1 MYVDRGVPGQVA
13 ALAVRLM
20 SQPEG
25 WGSDMRIESSVT
37 SISWIPSEAIAGVT
51 RLPFDLGV
59 THYDDP
65 PPDEWKNL
73 DAVVGPEGARFANNL
88 RAWIEVEDGRIVAQ
102 GQSGGGRV
110 SNTLFRLGG
119 MRVLVEAVGYPELRP
134 EPVAGED
141 FVRFTQTA
149 GGRPGMP
156 SPRLVKEAPF
166 VKTQGPAVWTTLALT
181 LYADG
186 STGYELVGA
195 SPFPRHWIYDSG
207 GALAGKSA
215 LIDFKTW
222 YRTATVAHSPWHGQ
236 DRAVPAAEA
245 ETPLERRLS
254 LAIMRGGSPPA
265 PAKVKAGT
273 TIMAEGEAADDIVLL
288 LDGMVEVEA
297 GGTVLAELGPG
308 AVLGERASLE
318 QGRRTATVRALTGC
332 RIVSYRAADL
342 PPDDLR
348 ELAAGH
354 HREDQ
359 R

>member
-1 MYVDRGVPGQVA
+1 
-13 ALAVRLM
+13 
-20 SQPEG
+20 
-25 WGSDMRIESSVT
+25 MRIESSVT

-65 PPDEWKNL
+65 PPDAWKDL

-88 RAWIEVEDGRIVAQ
+88 RAWVEVQDGKIIGSGQ
-102 GQSGGGRV
+102 GGDGRV

-119 MRVLVEAVGYPELRP
+119 MRVLVAAVGYPELRL
-134 EPVAGED
+134 EPVVGDD

-156 SPRLVKEAPF
+156 APRLVKEAPF

-181 LYADG
+181 IYADG
-186 STGYELVGA
+186 STGHELVGA
-195 SPFPRHWIYDSG
+195 SSFPRHWIYDADG
-207 GALAGKSA
+207 TLAGKSA

-222 YRTATVAHSPWHGQ
+222 YRTATLTHSPWHGQ
-236 DRAVPAAEA
+236 DHAVPAAEA

-254 LAIMRGGSPPA
+254 LAIMRGGAQPA
-265 PAKVKAGT
+265 HAKVKAGAA
-273 TIMAEGEAADDIVLL
+273 ILAEGEAADDIVLL

-297 GGTVLAELGPG
+297 GGTVLAQLGPG

-318 QGRRTATVRALTGC
+318 QGRRTATVRALTDC
-332 RIVSYRAADL
+332 RIMSYRAADL

>member
-1 MYVDRGVPGQVA
+1 
-13 ALAVRLM
+13 
-20 SQPEG
+20 
-25 WGSDMRIESSVT
+25 MRIESSVT
-37 SISWIPSEAIAGVT
+37 SISWIPSEAITGVT

-65 PPDEWKNL
+65 PPDEWKDL
-73 DAVVGPEGARFANNL
+73 DAVVGPEGARFANDL
-88 RAWIEVEDGRIVAQ
+88 RAWVEVEDGKIVAHGQ
-102 GQSGGGRV
+102 GGGGRI
-110 SNTLFRLGG
+110 SNTLVRLGG
-119 MRVLVEAVGYPELRP
+119 LRVLVVAAGFPDLQP
-134 EPVAGED
+134 EPVVGDD

-149 GGRPGMP
+149 GGRPGLAG
-156 SPRLVKEAPF
+156 PRLVKEPPF
-166 VKTQGPAVWTTLALT
+166 VRIEGPAVWTTLTLT
-181 LYADG
+181 IYADG

-195 SPFPRHWIYDSG
+195 SPFPRHWIYDAN

-222 YRTATVAHSPWHGQ
+222 YRTATGARSPWHGQ

-245 ETPLERRLS
+245 ETPLERHLS

-273 TIMAEGEAADDIVLL
+273 TIMAEGEAADDIVLI

-297 GGTVLAELGPG
+297 DGTVLATLGPG
-308 AVLGERASLE
+308 SVLGERASLE
-318 QGRRTATVRALTGC
+318 QGRRTATIRALTDC
-332 RIVSYRAADL
+332 RVVSYRASDL

-348 ELAAGH
+348 KLAAGH

-359 R
+359 Q

>member
-1 MYVDRGVPGQVA
+1 
-13 ALAVRLM
+13 
-20 SQPEG
+20 
-25 WGSDMRIESSVT
+25 MRIESSVT
-37 SISWIPSEAIAGVT
+37 SISWIPSEAIAGIT
-51 RLPFDLGV
+51 RLPFELGV

-65 PPDEWKNL
+65 PPDEWKDL

-88 RAWIEVEDGRIVAQ
+88 RAWVEVEDGKIVAHGQ
-102 GQSGGGRV
+102 GGGGRV
-110 SNTLFRLGG
+110 SNTLVRLGG
-119 MRVLVEAVGYPELRP
+119 MRVLVVAVPYPELRP
-134 EPVAGED
+134 EPLAGDD

-149 GGRPGMP
+149 GGQPGLAG
-156 SPRLVKEAPF
+156 PRLVREAPF
-166 VKTQGPAVWTTLALT
+166 VRIQGPAVWTTLALT
-181 LYADG
+181 IYADG
-186 STGYELVGA
+186 STGHELVGA
-195 SPFPRHWIYDSG
+195 SPFPRHWIYDAN

-236 DRAVPAAEA
+236 DHDVPTAEA

-254 LAIMRGGSPPA
+254 LAIMRGGSPPV

-273 TIMAEGEAADDIVLL
+273 TIMAEGEAADDIVLV

-297 GGTVLAELGPG
+297 EGTVLATLGPG

-318 QGRRTATVRALTGC
+318 QGRRTATVRALTDG

-354 HREDQ
+354 HRENP